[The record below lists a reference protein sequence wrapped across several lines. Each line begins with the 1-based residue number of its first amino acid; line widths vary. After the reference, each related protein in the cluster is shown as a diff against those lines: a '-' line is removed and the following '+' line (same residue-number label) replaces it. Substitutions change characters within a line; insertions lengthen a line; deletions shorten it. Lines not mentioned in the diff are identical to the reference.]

1 MGTIDFASYSEAISA
16 AAAGPDDWFAELD
29 ERMIVMGHDTCITR
43 VQGIH
48 RDGAY
53 LWIQLAC
60 EDYKSERNV
69 VLKVNGRTTTSDVLA
84 ALRASSQSDS
94 LLEIIHVPHRP

>member
-1 MGTIDFASYSEAISA
+1 MGTIDFATYSEAISA
-16 AAAGPDDWFAELD
+16 AALDADEWFAELD
-29 ERMIVMGHDTCITR
+29 ERIIAMGHETCITR

-69 VLKVNGRTTTSDVLA
+69 VLRVNGRTTKSDVLA
-84 ALRASSQSDS
+84 ALRSSSQNDS
-94 LLEIIHVPHRP
+94 LFEIIHVHHKP